1 MVSEST
7 VGSPVAEQDRPDVA
21 ECAGAYALTISARNR
36 INVNLFIVY
45 DSIVPNHRLANT
57 EIHPARFD
65 TSLFDLVQ
73 SLPWLLEL
81 HS

>member
-7 VGSPVAEQDRPDVA
+7 VGSAVAEQDRPDVA
-21 ECAGAYALTISARNR
+21 ECEGAYALTTNAKNR

-45 DSIVPNHRLANT
+45 DSTVPFHQLANT
-57 EIHPARFD
+57 EIRPARFD
-65 TSLFDLVQ
+65 TNLFGLVL
-73 SLPWLLEL
+73 SLPWQLEL